1 MKKFL
6 LSLII
11 FLSLQQAHEAPALQS
26 AYDVIVAGAGTGGI
40 SAAIQAAR
48 LGAEVLVIES
58 TSMLGGQA
66 TSAGVS
72 TMDDLSGQMS
82 GLYAEFISR
91 VEEYYS
97 LRGKSTGTC
106 YWNTIY
112 KAFEPSVGSK
122 ILAEMARGEDAPD
135 ILYNSHITG
144 VQTEKVIAVDG
155 DNVNENICVKGVIVH
170 TPEGRINIPC
180 KILIDAT
187 EYGDIIPMTGAR
199 YRAANSLSDNLNPD
213 ALIQDIT
220 WTAIIRKYPGGV
232 PARLR
237 PSSPLPGYDMAKY
250 NYESYVISNGADFK
264 GTYPVKLPVNFIS
277 HNAYRGL
284 PDSFLPGNYDSE
296 PENWKLI
303 TKCSVNWGNDYPGQY
318 TWRGKY
324 GLPVSY
330 LEDKKLRERIERDAM
345 IKTLHFI
352 YYIQNELHED
362 WSIDE
367 DEYNSL
373 PEAAK
378 DLPKE
383 WQEIA
388 RHMPPIPYVRESRR
402 IVASHTLTSTELY
415 ENSLSYQGKNKN
427 REINNSIAIGCYILD
442 LHHLESDSELEQDL
456 GEKAEFMDLHKPAGN
471 FQVPL
476 DILIPEKVDGFIA
489 AEKNLSMTRLVSG
502 ALRLQPIT
510 MMTGQAAGTLA
521 ALAVKQEVQPRF
533 VKPVRVQRALLDS
546 GVNLSLCEYSD
557 VPQGHKYN
565 ASVQLMNLY
574 DLIQPEKYPEMTSH
588 DISMSVSLSDG
599 SSAKGIFGV
608 DEPLTPE
615 QSAKIIERLNAITG
629 RKVEVK
635 EFEETDGLTK
645 GEAADITAK
654 LLEQL

>member
-6 LSLII
+6 ASLII
-11 FLSLQQAHEAPALQS
+11 CFSLIGLESESFALQS
-26 AYDVIVAGAGTGGI
+26 AYDVIIAGAGTGGI

-48 LGAEVLVIES
+48 MGAEVLVIEP
-58 TSMLGGQA
+58 TNMIGGQA
-66 TSAGVS
+66 TAAGVS
-72 TMDDLSGQMS
+72 TMDDYSGQMS
-82 GLYAEFISR
+82 GLYAEFINQ

-106 YWNTIY
+106 YWNVIY
-112 KAFEPSVGSK
+112 KAFEPSVGAK
-122 ILAEMARGEDAPD
+122 ILSDMARGEYAPD
-135 ILYNSHITG
+135 ILYNSHVTG
-144 VQTEKVIAVDG
+144 VQTEKIIAVDS
-155 DNVNENICVKGVIVH
+155 DSDRVNENICVKGVIVQ
-170 TPEGRINIPC
+170 TPEGKLNIPC

-187 EYGDIIPMTGAR
+187 EYGDIIPMTGAL
-199 YRAANSLSDNLNPD
+199 YRVGNSLSDNLNHD
-213 ALIQDIT
+213 SLIQDIT
-220 WTAIIRKYPGGV
+220 WTAVIRKYPEGV
-232 PARLR
+232 PARLK
-237 PSSPLPGYDMAKY
+237 PLKPLPGYDTAKY
-250 NYESYVISNGADFK
+250 NYENYVITNGSNFD

-284 PDSFLPGNYDSE
+284 PDSFTPGNYDSE

-303 TKCSVNWGNDYPGQY
+303 TKSSVNWGNDYPGQY
-318 TWRGKY
+318 KWRGKY

-330 LEDKKLRERIERDAM
+330 LEDMKLRERVERDAL

-352 YYIQNELHED
+352 YYIQNELKES

-378 DLPKE
+378 DLPRE

-388 RHMPPIPYVRESRR
+388 KHMPPVPYIRESRR
-402 IVASHTLTSTELY
+402 IKAAHTLTSTELY
-415 ENSLSYQGKNKN
+415 NNSLSYRDNHKNQ
-427 REINNSIAIGCYILD
+427 EINNSIAIGRYILD
-442 LHHLESDSELEQDL
+442 LHHLASDSELEQDL
-456 GEKAEFMDLHKPAGN
+456 GEKAEYMDSHKPAGN

-476 DILIPEKVDGFIA
+476 DILIPEKIDGFLA
-489 AEKNLSMTRLVSG
+489 AEKNLSMTRLASG

-521 ALAVKQEVQPRF
+521 ALAVKNETQPRF
-533 VKPVRVQRALLDS
+533 VKAVSVQKVLLDS

-557 VPQGHKYN
+557 VPQSHKYN

-574 DLIQPEKYPEMTSH
+574 DLIQPEEYPDLTSG
-588 DISMSVSLSDG
+588 DI
-599 SSAKGIFGV
+599 KGRFGV
-608 DEPLTPE
+608 NEPLTPE
-615 QSAKIIERLNAITG
+615 QSARIIERLSAITG
-629 RKVEVK
+629 RKLKLSDVK
-635 EFEETDGLTK
+635 ELEETDGLTK

>member
-1 MKKFL
+1 MKKFIA
-6 LSLII
+6 SVII
-11 FLSLQQAHEAPALQS
+11 FLSLQAHEALALQS
-26 AYDVIVAGAGTGGI
+26 AYDVIIAGAGTGGI
-40 SAAIQAAR
+40 SAAIQASR
-48 LGAEVLVIES
+48 MGAEVLLIES

-66 TSAGVS
+66 TAAGVS
-72 TMDDLSGQMS
+72 TMDDYSGQMS
-82 GLYAEFISR
+82 GLYAEFIGR
-91 VEEYYS
+91 VDEYYS

-144 VQTEKVIAVDG
+144 VQTEKVITVDG
-155 DNVNENICVKGVIVH
+155 DDVNENICVKGVIVQ
-170 TPEGRINIPC
+170 TPEGKINIPC

-199 YRAANSLSDNLNPD
+199 YRAGNSFSDNLKLD

-220 WTAIIRKYPGGV
+220 WTAVIRNYPEGV
-232 PARLR
+232 PAILKH
-237 PSSPLPGYDMAKY
+237 SSPLPGYDMAKY
-250 NYESYVISNGADFK
+250 NYESYVTSNGADFQ
-264 GTYPVKLPVNFIS
+264 GTFPVKLPVNFIS

-284 PDSFLPGNYDSE
+284 PDSFLPGNYDAE

-303 TKCSVNWGNDYPGQY
+303 TKTGVNWGNDYPGQY
-318 TWRGKY
+318 KWYGKY

-330 LEDKKLRERIERDAM
+330 LEDKNLRERVERDAL

-352 YYIQNELHED
+352 YYVQNELHEN

-367 DEYNSL
+367 DEYNNL

-388 RHMPPIPYVRESRR
+388 KHLPPVPYVRESRR
-402 IVASHTLTSTELY
+402 IVAPHTLTSKEIY
-415 ENSLSYQGKNKN
+415 ENSLSYHKGSKN
-427 REINNSIAIGCYILD
+427 REINNAIAIGCYILD
-442 LHHLESDSELEQDL
+442 LHHSDADSELEQDL
-456 GEKAEFMDLHKPAGN
+456 GEKAEFIRSHKPVGN

-489 AEKNLSMTRLVSG
+489 AEKNLSMTRLASG

-510 MMTGQAAGTLA
+510 MMTGQAAGALA

-533 VKPVRVQRALLDS
+533 VKPVMVQKALLDS
-546 GVNLSLCEYSD
+546 DVNLSLCEYSD
-557 VPQGHKYN
+557 VPQSHKYN
-565 ASVQLMNLY
+565 KSVQLMNLY
-574 DLIQPEKYPEMTSH
+574 DLIQPEEYPQLASH
-588 DISMSVSLSDG
+588 DIQIIPANEG
-599 SSAKGIFGV
+599 ANKGRFGV

-635 EFEETDGLTK
+635 EFDETDGLTK
-645 GEAADITAK
+645 GEAAEITAK